1 MLSLDDALLGLG
13 LPALVGMVIY
23 WLLWRRMAGVASG
36 VAISLGFATGYCGLH
51 GLPKLLPAEALEWL
65 ALAAVAMAIIIAV
78 DQFFGRTKWIGV
90 ACQLAL
96 IAVTDALIVW
106 LIAKN
111 GWSIFETLGW
121 IAGSCIAAG
130 VLLVGLT
137 TACEHNIPNAVT
149 IGLSVLTIFAAA
161 VIGMS
166 GSQPYGMQA
175 ATIPAVLVPLAAI
188 SIWRRAALFTS
199 SSMAAFVLLYSGMLL
214 CGYLYINLT
223 IVNGVLLLV
232 APLGLFAGSLPAFR
246 KFTSW
251 QRALIAILGAVIPGA
266 IAFGLALHRFL
277 IDMSD
282 SLPF

>member
-1 MLSLDDALLGLG
+1 
-13 LPALVGMVIY
+13 
-23 WLLWRRMAGVASG
+23 
-36 VAISLGFATGYCGLH
+36 
-51 GLPKLLPAEALEWL
+51 
-65 ALAAVAMAIIIAV
+65 MAILIAV

-96 IAVTDALIVW
+96 IAVTNTPIVW

-111 GWSIFETLGW
+111 GWPILETLGW

-130 VLLVGLT
+130 VLLIGLT

-149 IGLSVLTIFAAA
+149 IGLSVVTIFAAA

-166 GSQPYGMQA
+166 GSQTYGLQA
-175 ATIPAVLVPLAAI
+175 ATIPAVLVPLSAI
-188 SIWRRAALFTS
+188 SIWRCSALFTS
-199 SSMAAFVLLYSGMLL
+199 SCPAAFVLLYGGMLL

-223 IVNGVLLLV
+223 VVNGVLLLI
-232 APLGLFAGSLPAFR
+232 APLGLIAGSLPAFR

-251 QRALIAILGAVIPGA
+251 QCALIAILGTVIPGA
-266 IAFGLALHRFL
+266 IAFGFALHRFL

>member
-1 MLSLDDALLGLG
+1 MLSLNDALLGLG

-23 WLLWRRMAGVASG
+23 WLLWRRMAGAAAG
-36 VAISLGFATGYCGLH
+36 LAISLGFATGYCGLH

-65 ALAAVAMAIIIAV
+65 ALAAVAMAILIAV

-96 IAVTDALIVW
+96 IAVTNALIVW

-111 GWSIFETLGW
+111 GWPIFETLGW

-137 TACEHNIPNAVT
+137 TACEHNFPQAVT
-149 IGLSVLTIFAAA
+149 IGLAVLTIFAAA

-166 GSQPYGMQA
+166 GSQTYGLQA

-199 SSMAAFVLLYSGMLL
+199 SCLPAFVLLYSGMLL

-223 IVNGVLLLV
+223 VVNGVLLLV
-232 APLGLFAGSLPAFR
+232 APLGLIAGSLPAFR

-251 QRALIAILGAVIPGA
+251 QRALISILGTVIPGA